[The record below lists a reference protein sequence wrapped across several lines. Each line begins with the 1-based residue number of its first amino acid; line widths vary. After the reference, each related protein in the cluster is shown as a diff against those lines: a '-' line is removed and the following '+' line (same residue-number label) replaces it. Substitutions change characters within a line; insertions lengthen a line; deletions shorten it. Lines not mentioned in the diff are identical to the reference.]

1 MVGEFGK
8 PGIYKITS
16 STRLS
21 EIYERGL
28 NPQAFP
34 SGAILTRVSVKE
46 REKLALKRAELEL
59 AGILASAVTSG
70 IIKQS
75 PSDVFSIIGL
85 LNNLGSTDAIGRV
98 IAEMDP
104 RKIDINS
111 SQNFVLEVRDTIF
124 MPKIPN
130 TVTIVGEVL
139 SPITAPYNPRYSKTD
154 YIKLAGG
161 FKESANASKSYILLP
176 NGKSLPGGNGYQD
189 L

>member
-1 MVGEFGK
+1 M
-8 PGIYKITS
+8 
-16 STRLS
+16 
-21 EIYERGL
+21 
-28 NPQAFP
+28 
-34 SGAILTRVSVKE
+34 
-46 REKLALKRAELEL
+46 
-59 AGILASAVTSG
+59 
-70 IIKQS
+70 
-75 PSDVFSIIGL
+75 
-85 LNNLGSTDAIGRV
+85 NNLGSTDAIGRV

-111 SQNFVLEVRDTIF
+111 SQNFVLEAGDTIF

-176 NGKSLPGGNGYQD
+176 NGKSLQGGNGLSRFIGSEILPGSTIIVQERLD
-189 L
+189 LSGLSFAEAISPILANLSITMASINSISNN